1 MGGFTLAL
9 GEAVPVL
16 KVYILV
22 EGGKEEIDKFHLHHQ
37 LIADVGKYYQGNKLS
52 DRAYLS

>member
-1 MGGFTLAL
+1 MGSFTLAL